1 MKNVLLLLALVI
13 ITTGLAA
20 QEGKTHKP
28 MSRFS
33 YNIYTNRIE
42 KSKND
47 ERRRKKAVRI
57 MKHKYISSNQ
67 LYKSALLF
75 TDDEQ
80 RLIYVKEVYPRITD
94 KTNAIIVCDAFEK
107 FSHAQILW
115 EYIKENNIKYDVPET
130 DMASYTEYLDM
141 RDRKKDRQ
149 KDEVDKD
156 KNKDGDVAVVAPDKD
171 VADDKDKDKT
181 EVVENDAQEITDK
194 TEEVNKTEQPETI
207 TGIVFP
213 DALSYAGNKGCDGF
227 LTDKPFQAF
236 LNSVAKF
243 ESDDEKAKIC
253 MEYVYTY
260 CFNTEQVMKLGMLIE
275 TENFRYIF
283 FKTAYEK
290 VYDRD
295 NFLHVKQL
303 LTNPKLKQGINEIYV
318 VPGTTKPYAVA
329 DESVEVKCFVS
340 DEDYSKLKSDIKKEM
355 SSTQRLEA
363 AKRLIPEYK
372 CLSAN
377 QIEGMLTIF
386 SLEADKIEFAK
397 FCYKY
402 CSDPKNYRTVTG
414 FFTSQASK
422 DEIINYINSLSE

>member
-1 MKNVLLLLALVI
+1 MLALVI
-13 ITTGLAA
+13 ITTGIAA
-20 QEGKTHKP
+20 QDGKTHKP

-33 YNIYTNRIE
+33 YKIYTNRIE
-42 KSKND
+42 KPKND

-115 EYIKENNIKYDVPET
+115 EYIKENNSKYGVPET

-156 KNKDGDVAVVAPDKD
+156 KNKDGDVAVVARDKD
-171 VADDKDKDKT
+171 VANDKDKEKA
-181 EVVENDAQEITDK
+181 EVVENNAQQTMNN
-194 TEEVNKTEQPETI
+194 TEEVNKTELSETV

-213 DALSYAGNKGCDGF
+213 DAFNYAGNKGCDGF
-227 LTDKPFQAF
+227 LADKPFQAF

-243 ESDDEKAKIC
+243 ESDEEKAKIC

-275 TENFRYIF
+275 TENYRYVF

-303 LTNPKLKQGINEIYV
+303 LSNTKLKQGINEIYV
-318 VPGTTKPYAVA
+318 VPGSLKPYAVA
-329 DESVEVKCFVS
+329 DESVAEKCFVS
-340 DEDYSKLKSDIKKEM
+340 EEDYSKLKSIIKKEM
-355 SSTQRLEA
+355 SSTQRIEA
-363 AKRLIPEYK
+363 AKRVIPDYN

-397 FCYKY
+397 FCYNY
-402 CSDPKNYRTVTG
+402 CSDQKNYSTVTG

-422 DEIINYINSLSE
+422 DEINSYINSLSE